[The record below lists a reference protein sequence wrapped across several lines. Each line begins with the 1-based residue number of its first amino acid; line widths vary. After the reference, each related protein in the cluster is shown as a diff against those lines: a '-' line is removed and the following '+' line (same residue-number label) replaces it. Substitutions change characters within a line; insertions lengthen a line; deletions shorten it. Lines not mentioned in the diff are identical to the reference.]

1 MVNYNLSFQKMNKY
15 SISATSPG
23 DIDVLERQ
31 ELNLPQLK
39 EQEVLIK
46 NHSIGV
52 NFIDIYFRKG
62 LYPWPVE
69 NNLVLGS
76 EASGVIEDI
85 GSGVSKF
92 KIGDRVAYAQPN
104 NAYATHRVL
113 SEDLIV
119 SIPETISFE
128 QASSSMLK
136 GLTVRYLLRDS
147 YNLKPEHKVL
157 FHAAAGGVGL
167 IAGQWMSHIG
177 CSTIGTAGS
186 PDKCDM
192 AKKYGYQNIINY
204 SEKSF
209 LEEVLS
215 LTNNLGV
222 DVVYDSVGKDTMFNS
237 FKALKRHGTVVS
249 FGQSSGAYTDLQM
262 TDLAFGSFHLTRPT
276 LFHFYANRNWL
287 ENASAELFELIST
300 EKVKL
305 DQVTKYPLENVAQAH
320 TDIENR
326 KTTGSVILEI

>member
-1 MVNYNLSFQKMNKY
+1 MY
-15 SISATSPG
+15 SIVATQPG
-23 DIDVLERQ
+23 DISVLQKKEF
-31 ELNLPQLK
+31 EISEILPNQ
-39 EQEVLIK
+39 VLIK

-62 LYPWPVE
+62 LYPWPQE

-76 EASGVIEDI
+76 EGAGIIEAV
-85 GSGVSKF
+85 GSDVVNLRV
-92 KIGDRVAYAQPN
+92 GDRVAYAQAN
-104 NAYATHRVL
+104 NAYATHRILDANLV
-113 SEDLIV
+113 V
-119 SIPETISFE
+119 RIPDAISFD
-128 QASSSMLK
+128 QAAAAMLK
-136 GLTVRYLLRDS
+136 GLTVRYLLKDS
-147 YNLKPEHKVL
+147 FEVKSHHTVL

-167 IAGQWMSHIG
+167 IAGQWMQVLG
-177 CSTIGTAGS
+177 AKTIGTAGS
-186 PDKCDM
+186 DDKCKL
-192 AKKYGYQNIINY
+192 AKDHGYGETINY
-204 SEKSF
+204 SNEDF
-209 LEEVLS
+209 LERTQKI
-215 LTNNLGV
+215 TNQSGV
-222 DVVYDSVGKDTMFNS
+222 DVVYDSVGKDTMSNS

-287 ENASAELFELIST
+287 ENASAELFELISN

-305 DQVTKYPLENVAQAH
+305 DQVTKYPLENVAQVH

>member
-1 MVNYNLSFQKMNKY
+1 MY
-15 SISATSPG
+15 SIVATQPG
-23 DIDVLERQ
+23 DISVLQKKEF
-31 ELNLPQLK
+31 EISEILPNQ
-39 EQEVLIK
+39 VLIK

-62 LYPWPVE
+62 LYPWPQE

-76 EASGVIEDI
+76 EGAGIIEAV
-85 GSGVSKF
+85 GSDVVNLRV
-92 KIGDRVAYAQPN
+92 GDRVAYAQAN
-104 NAYATHRVL
+104 NAYATHRILDSNLVVRVP
-113 SEDLIV
+113 DA
-119 SIPETISFE
+119 ISFD
-128 QASSSMLK
+128 QAAAAMLK
-136 GLTVRYLLRDS
+136 GLTVRYLLKDS
-147 YNLKPEHKVL
+147 FEVNGHHTVL

-167 IAGQWMSHIG
+167 IAGQWMQVLG
-177 CSTIGTAGS
+177 AKTIGTAGS
-186 PDKCDM
+186 DEKCKL
-192 AKKYGYQNIINY
+192 AKDHGYGETINY
-204 SEKSF
+204 SNEDF
-209 LEEVLS
+209 LKRVQEI
-215 LTNNLGV
+215 TNQLGV

-287 ENASAELFELIST
+287 ENASTELFELISS

-305 DQVTKYPLENVAQAH
+305 DQVTKYPLENIAQAH

>member
-1 MVNYNLSFQKMNKY
+1 MY
-15 SISATSPG
+15 SIVATQPG
-23 DIDVLERQ
+23 DISVLQKKDFEIS
-31 ELNLPQLK
+31 EILPDQ
-39 EQEVLIK
+39 VLIK

-62 LYPWPVE
+62 LYPWPQE

-76 EASGVIEDI
+76 EGAGIIEAV
-85 GSGVSKF
+85 GSDVVNLRV
-92 KIGDRVAYAQPN
+92 GDRVAYAQAN
-104 NAYATHRVL
+104 NAYATHRILDANLV
-113 SEDLIV
+113 V
-119 SIPETISFE
+119 RIPESISFD
-128 QASSSMLK
+128 QAAAAMLK
-136 GLTVRYLLRDS
+136 GLTVRYLLKDS
-147 YNLKPEHKVL
+147 FEVKSHHTVL

-167 IAGQWMSHIG
+167 IAGQWIQVLG
-177 CSTIGTAGS
+177 AKTIGTAGS
-186 PDKCDM
+186 DEKCNL
-192 AKKYGYQNIINY
+192 AKDHGYGETINY
-204 SEKSF
+204 SNEDF
-209 LEEVLS
+209 LQRVQEI
-215 LTNNLGV
+215 TNQSGV

-249 FGQSSGAYTDLQM
+249 FGQSSGAYTDLKM

-287 ENASAELFELIST
+287 ENASAELFELISS

-326 KTTGSVILEI
+326 KTTGSIILEI

>member
-1 MVNYNLSFQKMNKY
+1 MY
-15 SISATSPG
+15 SIVATQPG
-23 DIDVLERQ
+23 DIGVLQKKEF
-31 ELNLPQLK
+31 EISEILPNQ
-39 EQEVLIK
+39 VLIN

-62 LYPWPVE
+62 LYPWPQE

-76 EASGVIEDI
+76 EGAGIIEKV
-85 GSGVSKF
+85 GSDVVNLRV
-92 KIGDRVAYAQPN
+92 GDRVAYAQAN
-104 NAYATHRVL
+104 NAYATHRILDANLV
-113 SEDLIV
+113 V
-119 SIPETISFE
+119 RIPDAISFD
-128 QASSSMLK
+128 QAAAAMLK
-136 GLTVRYLLRDS
+136 GLTVRYLLKDS
-147 YNLKPEHKVL
+147 FEVKSHHTVL

-167 IAGQWMSHIG
+167 IAGQWMQVLG
-177 CSTIGTAGS
+177 AKTIGTAGS
-186 PDKCDM
+186 DDKCKL
-192 AKKYGYQNIINY
+192 AKDHGYGETINY
-204 SEKSF
+204 SNEDF
-209 LEEVLS
+209 LQRVQEI
-215 LTNNLGV
+215 TNQSGV
-222 DVVYDSVGKDTMFNS
+222 DIVYDSVGKDTMFNS

-287 ENASAELFELIST
+287 DNASAELFELISN

-320 TDIENR
+320 IDIENR

>member
-1 MVNYNLSFQKMNKY
+1 MY
-15 SISATSPG
+15 SIVATQPG
-23 DIDVLERQ
+23 DTSVLQ
-31 ELNLPQLK
+31 KKELEISEILPTQ
-39 EQEVLIK
+39 VLIK

-62 LYPWPVE
+62 LYPWPQE
-69 NNLVLGS
+69 NNLILGS
-76 EASGVIEDI
+76 EGAGIIEAV
-85 GSGVSKF
+85 GSDVQNLRV
-92 KIGDRVAYAQPN
+92 GDRVAYAQAN

-113 SEDLIV
+113 DASLV
-119 SIPETISFE
+119 VRIPDAISFD
-128 QASSSMLK
+128 QAAAAMLK
-136 GLTVRYLLRDS
+136 GLTVRYLLKDS
-147 YNLKPEHKVL
+147 FEVKNHHTVL

-167 IAGQWMSHIG
+167 IAGQWMKVLG
-177 CSTIGTAGS
+177 VKTIGTAGS
-186 PDKCDM
+186 DDKCNL
-192 AKKYGYQNIINY
+192 AKDRGYDETINY
-204 SEKSF
+204 SSEDF
-209 LEEVLS
+209 LERVQEI
-215 LTNNLGV
+215 TNHSGV

-237 FKALKRHGTVVS
+237 FKSLKRHGTVVS

-287 ENASAELFELIST
+287 EIASAELFDLIST

-305 DQVTKYPLENVAQAH
+305 DQITKYSLENVAQAH

>member
-1 MVNYNLSFQKMNKY
+1 MY
-15 SISATSPG
+15 SIVATQPG
-23 DIDVLERQ
+23 DISVLQKKEF
-31 ELNLPQLK
+31 EISEILPNQI
-39 EQEVLIK
+39 LIK

-62 LYPWPVE
+62 LYPWPQE

-76 EASGVIEDI
+76 EGAGIIEAV
-85 GSGVSKF
+85 GSDVVNLHV
-92 KIGDRVAYAQPN
+92 GDRVAYAQAN
-104 NAYATHRVL
+104 NAYATHRILDANLV
-113 SEDLIV
+113 V
-119 SIPETISFE
+119 RIPEAITFD
-128 QASSSMLK
+128 QAAAAMLK
-136 GLTVRYLLRDS
+136 GLTVRYLLKDS
-147 YNLKPEHKVL
+147 FEVKSHHTVL

-167 IAGQWMSHIG
+167 IAGQWMQVLG
-177 CSTIGTAGS
+177 AKTIGTAGS
-186 PDKCDM
+186 DEKCNL
-192 AKKYGYQNIINY
+192 AKDHGYGETINY
-204 SEKSF
+204 SNEDF
-209 LEEVLS
+209 LQRVQEI
-215 LTNNLGV
+215 TNQAGV

-287 ENASAELFELIST
+287 ENASAELFELISS

-305 DQVTKYPLENVAQAH
+305 DQVIKYPLENVAQAH

>member
-1 MVNYNLSFQKMNKY
+1 MY
-15 SISATSPG
+15 SIVATQPG
-23 DIDVLERQ
+23 DINVLQKKEF
-31 ELNLPQLK
+31 EISEILPNQ
-39 EQEVLIK
+39 VLIK

-62 LYPWPVE
+62 LYPWPQE
-69 NNLVLGS
+69 NNLILGS
-76 EASGVIEDI
+76 EGAGIVEAV
-85 GSGVSKF
+85 GSDVVNLRV
-92 KIGDRVAYAQPN
+92 GDRVAYAQAN
-104 NAYATHRVL
+104 NAYATHRILDANLV
-113 SEDLIV
+113 V
-119 SIPETISFE
+119 RIPDAITFD
-128 QASSSMLK
+128 QAAAAMLK
-136 GLTVRYLLRDS
+136 GLTVRYLLKDS
-147 YNLKPEHKVL
+147 FEVKSHHTVL

-167 IAGQWMSHIG
+167 IAGQWMQVLGAKS
-177 CSTIGTAGS
+177 IGTAGN
-186 PDKCDM
+186 DEKCNL
-192 AKKYGYQNIINY
+192 AKDHGYGETINY
-204 SEKSF
+204 SNEDF
-209 LEEVLS
+209 LERVQEI
-215 LTNNLGV
+215 TNQSGV

-305 DQVTKYPLENVAQAH
+305 DQVTMYPLENVAQAH
-320 TDIENR
+320 TDIESR

>member
-1 MVNYNLSFQKMNKY
+1 MY
-15 SISATSPG
+15 SIVATQPG
-23 DIDVLERQ
+23 DISVFQKKEFKIS
-31 ELNLPQLK
+31 EILPNQ
-39 EQEVLIK
+39 VLIK

-62 LYPWPVE
+62 LYPWPQE

-76 EASGVIEDI
+76 EGAGIIEAV
-85 GSGVSKF
+85 GSDVVNLRV
-92 KIGDRVAYAQPN
+92 GDRVAYAQPN
-104 NAYATHRVL
+104 NAYATHRILDANLV
-113 SEDLIV
+113 V
-119 SIPETISFE
+119 RIPDTISFD
-128 QASSSMLK
+128 QAAASMLK
-136 GLTVRYLLRDS
+136 GLTVRYLLKDS
-147 YNLKPEHKVL
+147 FEVNGHHTVL

-167 IAGQWMSHIG
+167 IAGQWMQVLG
-177 CSTIGTAGS
+177 AKTIGTAGS
-186 PDKCDM
+186 DEKCKL
-192 AKKYGYQNIINY
+192 AKDHGYGETINY
-204 SEKSF
+204 SNDDF
-209 LEEVLS
+209 LKRVQEI
-215 LTNNLGV
+215 TNQLGV

-287 ENASAELFELIST
+287 ENASTELFELTSS

-305 DQVTKYPLENVAQAH
+305 DQVTKYPLENIAQAH

>member
-1 MVNYNLSFQKMNKY
+1 MY
-15 SISATSPG
+15 SIVATQPG
-23 DIDVLERQ
+23 DTSVLQKKEF
-31 ELNLPQLK
+31 EISEILPTQ
-39 EQEVLIK
+39 VLIK

-62 LYPWPVE
+62 LYPWPQE
-69 NNLVLGS
+69 NNLILGS
-76 EASGVIEDI
+76 EGAGIIEAV
-85 GSGVSKF
+85 GSDVQNLRV
-92 KIGDRVAYAQPN
+92 GDRVAYAQAN

-113 SEDLIV
+113 DASLV
-119 SIPETISFE
+119 VRIPDTISFD
-128 QASSSMLK
+128 QAAAAMLK
-136 GLTVRYLLRDS
+136 GLTVRYLLKDS
-147 YNLKPEHKVL
+147 FEVKNHHTVL

-167 IAGQWMSHIG
+167 IAGQWMKVLG
-177 CSTIGTAGS
+177 VKTIGTAGS
-186 PDKCDM
+186 DDKCNL
-192 AKKYGYQNIINY
+192 AKDRGYDETINY
-204 SEKSF
+204 SSEDF
-209 LEEVLS
+209 LERVQEI
-215 LTNNLGV
+215 TNHSGV

-237 FKALKRHGTVVS
+237 FKSLKRHGTVVS

-287 ENASAELFELIST
+287 EIASAELFDLIST

-305 DQVTKYPLENVAQAH
+305 DQITKYSLENVAQAH

>member
-1 MVNYNLSFQKMNKY
+1 MY
-15 SISATSPG
+15 SIVATQPG
-23 DIDVLERQ
+23 DISVLQKKEF
-31 ELNLPQLK
+31 EISEILPNQ
-39 EQEVLIK
+39 VLIK
-46 NHSIGV
+46 NHSIGA

-62 LYPWPVE
+62 LYPWPQE

-76 EASGVIEDI
+76 EGAGIIEAV
-85 GSGVSKF
+85 GSDVVNLRV
-92 KIGDRVAYAQPN
+92 GDRVAYAQAN
-104 NAYATHRVL
+104 NAYATHRILDSNLVVRVP
-113 SEDLIV
+113 DA
-119 SIPETISFE
+119 ISFD
-128 QASSSMLK
+128 QAAAAMLK
-136 GLTVRYLLRDS
+136 GLTVRYLLKDS
-147 YNLKPEHKVL
+147 FEVNGHHTVL

-167 IAGQWMSHIG
+167 IAGQWMQVLG
-177 CSTIGTAGS
+177 AKTIGTAGS
-186 PDKCDM
+186 DEKCKL
-192 AKKYGYQNIINY
+192 AKDHGYGETINY
-204 SEKSF
+204 SNDDF
-209 LEEVLS
+209 LKRVQEI
-215 LTNNLGV
+215 TNQLGV

-287 ENASAELFELIST
+287 ENASAELFELISS

>member
-1 MVNYNLSFQKMNKY
+1 MY
-15 SISATSPG
+15 SIVATQPG
-23 DIDVLERQ
+23 GISVLKKKEF
-31 ELNLPQLK
+31 EISEILPNQ
-39 EQEVLIK
+39 VLIK

-62 LYPWPVE
+62 LYPWPQE
-69 NNLVLGS
+69 NNLVLGC
-76 EASGVIEDI
+76 EGAGIIEEV
-85 GSGVSKF
+85 GSDVVNLRV
-92 KIGDRVAYAQPN
+92 GDRVAYAQAN
-104 NAYATHRVL
+104 NAYATHRILDANLV
-113 SEDLIV
+113 V
-119 SIPETISFE
+119 RIPNTITFD
-128 QASSSMLK
+128 QAAAAMLK
-136 GLTVRYLLRDS
+136 GLTVHYLLKDS
-147 YNLKPEHKVL
+147 FEVKSHHMVL

-167 IAGQWMSHIG
+167 IAGQWMQVLGAKS
-177 CSTIGTAGS
+177 IGTAGS
-186 PDKCDM
+186 DDKCNL
-192 AKKYGYQNIINY
+192 AKGHGYWETINY
-204 SEKSF
+204 SNEDF
-209 LEEVLS
+209 LQRVQEI
-215 LTNNLGV
+215 TNQSGV

-287 ENASAELFELIST
+287 ENASAELFELISS

>member
-1 MVNYNLSFQKMNKY
+1 MY
-15 SISATSPG
+15 SIVATQPG
-23 DIDVLERQ
+23 DISVLQKKEF
-31 ELNLPQLK
+31 EISEILPNQ
-39 EQEVLIK
+39 VLIK

-62 LYPWPVE
+62 LYPWPQE

-76 EASGVIEDI
+76 EGAGIIEAV
-85 GSGVSKF
+85 GSDVVNLRV
-92 KIGDRVAYAQPN
+92 GDRVAYAQAN
-104 NAYATHRVL
+104 NAYATHRILDANLV
-113 SEDLIV
+113 V
-119 SIPETISFE
+119 RIPDAISFD
-128 QASSSMLK
+128 QAAAAMLK
-136 GLTVRYLLRDS
+136 GLTVRYLLKDS
-147 YNLKPEHKVL
+147 FEVKSHHTVL

-167 IAGQWMSHIG
+167 IAGQWMQVLG
-177 CSTIGTAGS
+177 AKTIGTAGS
-186 PDKCDM
+186 DDKCKL
-192 AKKYGYQNIINY
+192 AKDHGYGETINY
-204 SEKSF
+204 SNEDF
-209 LEEVLS
+209 LERTQKI
-215 LTNNLGV
+215 TNQSGV

-287 ENASAELFELIST
+287 ENASAELFELISN

-305 DQVTKYPLENVAQAH
+305 DQVTKYPLENVAQVH

>member
-1 MVNYNLSFQKMNKY
+1 MY
-15 SISATSPG
+15 SIVATQPG
-23 DIDVLERQ
+23 DTSVLQKKEF
-31 ELNLPQLK
+31 EISEILPTQ
-39 EQEVLIK
+39 VLIK

-62 LYPWPVE
+62 LYPWPQE
-69 NNLVLGS
+69 NNLILGS
-76 EASGVIEDI
+76 EGAGIIEAV
-85 GSGVSKF
+85 GSDVQNLRV
-92 KIGDRVAYAQPN
+92 GDRVAYAQAN

-113 SEDLIV
+113 DASLV
-119 SIPETISFE
+119 VRIPDAISFD
-128 QASSSMLK
+128 QAAAAMLK
-136 GLTVRYLLRDS
+136 GLTVRYLLKDS
-147 YNLKPEHKVL
+147 FEVKNHHTVL

-167 IAGQWMSHIG
+167 IAGQWMKVLG
-177 CSTIGTAGS
+177 VKTIGTAGS
-186 PDKCDM
+186 DDKCNL
-192 AKKYGYQNIINY
+192 AKDRGYDETINY
-204 SEKSF
+204 SNEDF
-209 LEEVLS
+209 LERVQEI
-215 LTNNLGV
+215 TNHSGV

-237 FKALKRHGTVVS
+237 FKSLKRHGTVVS

-287 ENASAELFELIST
+287 EIASAELFDLIST

-305 DQVTKYPLENVAQAH
+305 DQITKYSLENVAQAH

>member
-1 MVNYNLSFQKMNKY
+1 MY
-15 SISATSPG
+15 SIVATQPG
-23 DIDVLERQ
+23 DISVLQKKEF
-31 ELNLPQLK
+31 EISEILPNQ
-39 EQEVLIK
+39 VLIK

-62 LYPWPVE
+62 LYPWPQE

-76 EASGVIEDI
+76 EGAGIIEAV
-85 GSGVSKF
+85 GSDVVNLRV
-92 KIGDRVAYAQPN
+92 GDRVAYAQAN
-104 NAYATHRVL
+104 NAYATHRILDANLV
-113 SEDLIV
+113 V
-119 SIPETISFE
+119 RIPDAISFD
-128 QASSSMLK
+128 QAAAAMLK
-136 GLTVRYLLRDS
+136 GLTVRYLLKDS
-147 YNLKPEHKVL
+147 FKVKSHHTVL

-167 IAGQWMSHIG
+167 IAGQWMQVLG
-177 CSTIGTAGS
+177 AKTIGTAGS
-186 PDKCDM
+186 DDKCKL
-192 AKKYGYQNIINY
+192 AKDHGYGETINY
-204 SEKSF
+204 SNEDF
-209 LEEVLS
+209 LERTQEI
-215 LTNNLGV
+215 TNQSGV

-287 ENASAELFELIST
+287 ENASAELFELISN

-305 DQVTKYPLENVAQAH
+305 DQVTKYPLENVAQVH

>member
-1 MVNYNLSFQKMNKY
+1 MY
-15 SISATSPG
+15 SIVATQPG
-23 DIDVLERQ
+23 DISVLQKKEF
-31 ELNLPQLK
+31 EISEILPNQ
-39 EQEVLIK
+39 VLIK

-62 LYPWPVE
+62 LYPWPQE

-76 EASGVIEDI
+76 EGAGIIEAV
-85 GSGVSKF
+85 GSDVVNLRV
-92 KIGDRVAYAQPN
+92 GDRVAYAQAN
-104 NAYATHRVL
+104 NAYATHRILDANLV
-113 SEDLIV
+113 V
-119 SIPETISFE
+119 RIPDAISFD
-128 QASSSMLK
+128 QAAAAMLK
-136 GLTVRYLLRDS
+136 GLTVRYLLKDS
-147 YNLKPEHKVL
+147 FEVKSHHTVL

-167 IAGQWMSHIG
+167 IAGQWMQVLG
-177 CSTIGTAGS
+177 AKTIGTAGS
-186 PDKCDM
+186 DDKCKL
-192 AKKYGYQNIINY
+192 AKDHGYGETINY
-204 SEKSF
+204 SNEDF
-209 LEEVLS
+209 LQRTQEI
-215 LTNNLGV
+215 TNQSGV
-222 DVVYDSVGKDTMFNS
+222 DVVYDSVGKDTMSNS

-287 ENASAELFELIST
+287 ENASAELFELISN

-305 DQVTKYPLENVAQAH
+305 DQVTKYPLENVAQVH

>member
-1 MVNYNLSFQKMNKY
+1 MY
-15 SISATSPG
+15 SIVATQPG
-23 DIDVLERQ
+23 DISVLQ
-31 ELNLPQLK
+31 KK
-39 EQEVLIK
+39 EFEISEILSNQVLIK

-62 LYPWPVE
+62 LYPWPQE

-76 EASGVIEDI
+76 EGAGIIEAA
-85 GSGVSKF
+85 GSDVVNLRV
-92 KIGDRVAYAQPN
+92 GDRVAYAQAN
-104 NAYATHRVL
+104 NAYATHRILDANLV
-113 SEDLIV
+113 V
-119 SIPETISFE
+119 RIPDAISFD
-128 QASSSMLK
+128 QAAAAMLK
-136 GLTVRYLLRDS
+136 GLTVRYLLKDS
-147 YNLKPEHKVL
+147 FEVKSHHTVL

-167 IAGQWMSHIG
+167 IAGQWMQVLG
-177 CSTIGTAGS
+177 AKTIGTAGS
-186 PDKCDM
+186 DDKCNL
-192 AKKYGYQNIINY
+192 AKDHGYGETINY
-204 SEKSF
+204 SNEDF
-209 LEEVLS
+209 LQRVQEI
-215 LTNNLGV
+215 TNQSGV

-287 ENASAELFELIST
+287 ENASTELFELISN

-305 DQVTKYPLENVAQAH
+305 DQVTKYPLENVAQVH
-320 TDIENR
+320 KDIENR

>member
-1 MVNYNLSFQKMNKY
+1 MFNYNLSFQKMNKY
-15 SISATSPG
+15 SISATRPG

-39 EQEVLIK
+39 KREVLIK

-85 GSGVSKF
+85 GSEVSKF

-186 PDKCDM
+186 PDKCDL
-192 AKKYGYQNIINY
+192 AKKYGYQNMINY

-287 ENASAELFELIST
+287 ETASAELFELIST
-300 EKVKL
+300 EKIKL
-305 DQVTKYPLENVAQAH
+305 DQITKYSLENVAQAH
-320 TDIENR
+320 KDIENR

>member
-1 MVNYNLSFQKMNKY
+1 MNNY
-15 SISATSPG
+15 SISATHPG
-23 DIDVLERQ
+23 DINVLQRQ
-31 ELNLPQLK
+31 ELNLPKLK
-39 EQEVLIK
+39 DKEILIK

-69 NNLVLGS
+69 NNLILGS
-76 EASGVIEDI
+76 EASGVVEDI
-85 GSGVSKF
+85 GSKVSKF

-128 QASSSMLK
+128 QAASSMLK

-147 YNLKPEHKVL
+147 FDLKPEHTVL

-167 IAGQWMSHIG
+167 IAGQWMNHIG
-177 CSTIGTAGS
+177 CSTIGTAGNS
-186 PDKCDM
+186 EKCNL
-192 AKKYGYQNIINY
+192 AKNYGYQNMINY
-204 SEKSF
+204 SEKNF
-209 LEEVLS
+209 LEEVLY

-222 DVVYDSVGKDTMFNS
+222 DIVYDSVGKDTMFNS
-237 FKALKRHGTVVS
+237 FKVLKRHGTVVS

-287 ENASAELFELIST
+287 ETASAELFELISS

-305 DQVTKYPLENVAQAH
+305 NQITKYSLENVAQAH

>member
-1 MVNYNLSFQKMNKY
+1 MY
-15 SISATSPG
+15 SIVATQPG
-23 DIDVLERQ
+23 DISVLQKKEF
-31 ELNLPQLK
+31 EISEILPNQ
-39 EQEVLIK
+39 VLIK

-62 LYPWPVE
+62 LYPWPQE

-76 EASGVIEDI
+76 EGAGIIEAV
-85 GSGVSKF
+85 GSDVVNLRV
-92 KIGDRVAYAQPN
+92 GDRVAYAQAN
-104 NAYATHRVL
+104 NAYATHRILDSNLVVRVP
-113 SEDLIV
+113 DA
-119 SIPETISFE
+119 ISFD
-128 QASSSMLK
+128 QAAAAMLK
-136 GLTVRYLLRDS
+136 GLTVRYLLKDS
-147 YNLKPEHKVL
+147 FEVNGHHTVL

-167 IAGQWMSHIG
+167 IAGQWMQVLG
-177 CSTIGTAGS
+177 AKTIGTAGS
-186 PDKCDM
+186 DEKCKL
-192 AKKYGYQNIINY
+192 AKDHGYGETINY
-204 SEKSF
+204 SNEDF
-209 LEEVLS
+209 LKRVQEI
-215 LTNNLGV
+215 TNQLGV

-287 ENASAELFELIST
+287 ENASTELFELISS